1 MTANRPNIK
10 PRKSPPRR
18 RAPLPPYVSRPDD
31 GGTTAPRSKFI
42 FKPEVLKLTGYTF
55 PTIWRWMRDGQ
66 FPLSFDIGTK
76 TAWLESEIDGWLA
89 SRPRSTFKK
98 REG

>member
-1 MTANRPNIK
+1 MASTK
-10 PRKSPPRR
+10 PSKKSPPRR
-18 RAPLPPYVSRPDD
+18 RAPMPPYVVKSVDD
-31 GGTTAPRSKFI
+31 DQSPAPRPAKFI

-66 FPLSFDIGTK
+66 FPMSFDIGTK
-76 TAWLESEIDGWLA
+76 TAWSEDEINDWLA
-89 SRPRSTFKK
+89 NRPRSNLKK